1 MFFFSFL
8 AFLFGLTVLILLAF
22 LIVSGAFLFQIKT
35 NILIILFLYRVALS
49 LNSAS
54 LTNIKSLLVFF
65 LFTIIGSNVFSNVP
79 LTLIVLQQV
88 PPVGDHLSL
97 VLYLAFLTTIAG
109 NLTLFGSVANLIVAQ
124 KAWTSSIKYRFDF
137 WTYLKFGFP
146 TTILLSLFGMFI
158 IYGLL
163 AVNK

>member
-1 MFFFSFL
+1 M
-8 AFLFGLTVLILLAF
+8 VLILLAF
-22 LIVSGAFLFQIKT
+22 LIVSGSFAFQIKT
-35 NILIILFLYRVALS
+35 NILIILFLYRVGLN

-79 LTLIVLQQV
+79 LTILVLQQV
-88 PPVGDHLSL
+88 PVTGDHLSL

-124 KAWTSSIKYRFDF
+124 KAWASSIKYRFDF

-146 TTILLSLFGMFI
+146 TTILLSFIGMFV

-163 AVNK
+163 EAIN